1 MLPFTPLQPPLW
13 VQSKAMTCSVPLRL
27 SHLVTAP
34 ESSGQTR
41 PTLMPGAAKAQ
52 DPLPPLGRQRPQ
64 DSAQEALGCLFPT
77 KFSLQMGGLIQ
88 LPGNVSST
96 LNPLQKGRPG
106 GGWGGAG
113 MGTSCLHQ
121 GRGVGLKGC
130 PRVLQGCFS
139 PRPPPK
145 QEVFIRPT
153 NKHLGVVV
161 GLGR

>member
-34 ESSGQTR
+34 EPSGQTR

-64 DSAQEALGCLFPT
+64 DSAQEAPGCLFPT

-106 GGWGGAG
+106 WRLGRSWDGNILSASGQGGGAQRLP
-113 MGTSCLHQ
+113 TCAS
-121 GRGVGLKGC
+121 GL
-130 PRVLQGCFS
+130 S
-139 PRPPPK
+139 TPPQ
-145 QEVFIRPT
+145 QEVFIRLT